1 MQRIERIQQ
10 QLHAATTGMP
20 TEIVIVAATRTPI
33 AKGKRGSF
41 KDTTPDVLLRHVF
54 EGLLAQTKIDP
65 TMIGDVVVGNVL
77 QQGSAAGG
85 ARMGQLCAGIPFSV
99 PLSTVNRQCSSGLQA
114 FANVASAIQAGFYD
128 VGIAA
133 GVECMSLTDMG
144 ASAPDVCWEQVHA
157 NEAARNCTVPM
168 GITSENVAEKYGITR
183 SQQDAFA
190 AESHAKA
197 HAAQQH
203 GWFDREITPVTTTCS
218 TADGRDEQ
226 VTVTKDEGVRA
237 GTTVEGLAKLKPSF
251 KPNGTTTAGNSSQV
265 SDGAAA
271 CLVTTRRVAEQLKL
285 PILGS
290 FVSYAVVGVPPEIMG
305 IGPAVAIPAA
315 LKKAGLT
322 IDQIDV
328 FELNEAFAS
337 QALYCQTTLKIPS
350 HKVNPTGGA
359 IALGHPLGCTGARQ
373 IATLLHGLHRTNQTY
388 GVVSM
393 CIGTGMGAAA
403 VFKRE

>member
-1 MQRIERIQQ
+1 
-10 QLHAATTGMP
+10 
-20 TEIVIVAATRTPI
+20 
-33 AKGKRGSF
+33 
-41 KDTTPDVLLRHVF
+41 
-54 EGLLAQTKIDP
+54 
-65 TMIGDVVVGNVL
+65 
-77 QQGSAAGG
+77 
-85 ARMGQLCAGIPFSV
+85 
-99 PLSTVNRQCSSGLQA
+99 
-114 FANVASAIQAGFYD
+114 
-128 VGIAA
+128 
-133 GVECMSLTDMG
+133 
-144 ASAPDVCWEQVHA
+144 
-157 NEAARNCTVPM
+157 M

-183 SQQDAFA
+183 SQQ
-190 AESHAKA
+190 
-197 HAAQQH
+197 
-203 GWFDREITPVTTTCS
+203 ITPVTTTCS

-251 KPNGTTTAGNSSQV
+251 KPNGTTTAGRVPNSVIHRITPRLGSSGNSSQV

-290 FVSYAVVGVPPEIMG
+290 FVSYAV
-305 IGPAVAIPAA
+305 GPAVAIPAA

-328 FELNEAFAS
+328 FELNEARCTAKPRLKF
-337 QALYCQTTLKIPS
+337 QATKSTRPVRRLGILSGLPS
-350 HKVNPTGGA
+350 MHVGGA